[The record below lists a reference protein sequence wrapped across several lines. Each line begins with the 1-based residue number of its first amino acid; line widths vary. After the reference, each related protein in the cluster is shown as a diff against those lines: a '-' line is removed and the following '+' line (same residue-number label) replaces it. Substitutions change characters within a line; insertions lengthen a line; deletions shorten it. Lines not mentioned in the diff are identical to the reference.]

1 VVFLFSNLSPAAAG
15 PRNLDPRDGQSYK
28 GALARLR
35 NWTRPDRTQGGAVAI
50 ALETLEGGPRS
61 MPGGVVSATGVA
73 GLTLGGGVGWVRRK
87 YGLKSQYDPYNFFRL
102 NPNVVPAANEIV

>member
-1 VVFLFSNLSPAAAG
+1 
-15 PRNLDPRDGQSYK
+15 
-28 GALARLR
+28 
-35 NWTRPDRTQGGAVAI
+35 
-50 ALETLEGGPRS
+50 
-61 MPGGVVSATGVA
+61 MPGSVVSATGVA